1 MRTFKRVLAISL
13 ALALLMSF
21 SPAFDVTAASPSAY
35 PQYDRMMG
43 NYQLYE
49 SDDLSDPS
57 VTLMTSNKTPDTIFL
72 ETDATGNTYYKFY
85 KDAASSTYI
94 NFKYSDADANPF
106 NKIVF
111 EADVRWDNPGDK
123 IQIYN
128 LTTGGSTAR
137 KVLVTMENGKVTFAG
152 GTKSTTIEAGKWH
165 KITYVADVTTHT
177 YDAFV
182 DQEQIISGGAVPA
195 AVVNITGIRFQSTTP
210 TTGAEVSA
218 EKDFYIDNIKFYQE
232 SEYKL
237 HLKNYNVVATEDYSN
252 AGAVTTTINDA
263 TGTVV
268 VENGYLKFDESPSSS
283 SSRPYITLA
292 HGQGTLD
299 KIVFEADIR
308 WDNPGMCVRFAI
320 RNKGTQ
326 LMEIMDGTLTFSYP
340 NGSLTTSISKGQWH
354 KLTYIM
360 DLTTGKFE
368 AFVDETFI
376 GSKNLPSGVSDSTRA
391 SIRMTV
397 METSNADAAGRDFY
411 VDNVKW
417 YTYHHEYKV
426 VDGAVVDENGQTLT
440 EITETGILDL
450 NGQDISIAVTG
461 DTTKLYVADTGFM
474 ANGLDLTGA
483 TAAKLTVTE
492 GADKVADWGQ
502 YGDFKYLK
510 VQNNDGSFSF
520 HPFNMAISQVG
531 LNTVKGA
538 ICVEVTFIANDVVK
552 AMLMAENGDYGFRS
566 LNDDT
571 ANEHQRSAKANVRY
585 QFTEKGNGVRAY
597 FDLTGSLEAG
607 NFDKTVE
614 YKAFMKIGS
623 VELDSKYTVV
633 INPREIMNALNN
645 SNITPTDA
653 QLARIQTIMDNY
665 PHVAEVLTRFQKEG

>member
-1 MRTFKRVLAISL
+1 
-13 ALALLMSF
+13 
-21 SPAFDVTAASPSAY
+21 
-35 PQYDRMMG
+35 MMG

-57 VTLMTSNKTPDTIFL
+57 VTLMTLNKTPDTIFL

-128 LTTGGSTAR
+128 LGTSR
-137 KVLVTMENGKVTFAG
+137 NVLVTIENGKVTFDG

-252 AGAVTTTINDA
+252 TGAVTTTIEDA
-263 TGTVV
+263 TGTIA
-268 VENGYLKFDESPSSS
+268 VENGCLKFNETPASSDS
-283 SSRPYITLA
+283 LPYIELP
-292 HGQGTLD
+292 HKQGTLD
-299 KIVFEADIR
+299 KIVFEADVR

-320 RNKGTQ
+320 RNKGTK
-326 LMEIMDGTLTFSYP
+326 LMEIMDGTLTIYYP
-340 NGSLTTSISKGQWH
+340 GGGMLTTSISQGQWH

-376 GSKNLPSGVSDSTRA
+376 GRNNLPSDVSSSTRA

-397 METSNADAAGRDFY
+397 MGTSNADAVGRDFY

-440 EITETGILDL
+440 AITETGVLDL

-474 ANGLDLTGA
+474 ANGLDLTGD

-492 GADKVADWGQ
+492 GADKLADWGQ

-510 VQNNDGSFSF
+510 VQNDDGSYSF

-531 LNTVKGA
+531 LNTVKGT
-538 ICVEVTFIANDVVK
+538 ICVEVTFIANEVVK
-552 AMLMAENGDYGFRS
+552 AKLMADGGDYGFRS
-566 LNDDT
+566 LNDDD
-571 ANEHQRSAKANVRY
+571 ANEHQRSAKVNDQY

-597 FDLTGSLEAG
+597 FDLTGSLETG

-623 VELDSKYTVV
+623 VELDSNYTVV
-633 INPREIMNALNN
+633 INPREIMNALNL
-645 SNITPTDA
+645 SKITPTDD
-653 QLARIQTIMDNY
+653 QHARIQTIMDTY